1 MAIIFFVLWK
11 LRKKEWPDGKL
22 FTVYLIL
29 AGLERLLVEF
39 IRLNPRIL
47 FGLSEAQV
55 ISIILMIVG
64 VAGYFYFTKKKD
76 LKRYSPPPFIKIES
90 KKK

>member
-1 MAIIFFVLWK
+1 MVIIFFVLWK
-11 LRKKEWPDGKL
+11 LRKKGWVDGKL
-22 FTVYLIL
+22 FAVYLML

-47 FGLSEAQV
+47 FGLSEAQLV
-55 ISIILMIVG
+55 SIVLIVVG
-64 VAGYFYFTKKKD
+64 IIGFYYFTKNKE
-76 LKRYSPPPFIKIES
+76 LKRFNPPPFVQTET